1 MWCGS
6 TACRVRAAWATRR
19 PSAASRKRAGSRSTA
34 RSSRHKNAKKNGTAR
49 GRPVSISAKFRFS
62 DDEYVRGLQ
71 PLRATRHFEF
81 DLSAFGE
88 RLETLALDRAE
99 VDEHVFAGFSRDEA
113 ESLRVVEPLDG
124 TGCLHGCL
132 SPFCCAA
139 RSERSLA
146 NNGIGKRNGRGARVI
161 PPGASRGH
169 VVVEMHDQLVA

>member
-6 TACRVRAAWATRR
+6 TACRVRAAWVTRR

-34 RSSRHKNAKKNGTAR
+34 RSSRHKKTHKKNGTAR
-49 GRPVSISAKFRFS
+49 GRPVSISAKFRVS

-113 ESLRVVEPLDG
+113 ESLRVVEP
-124 TGCLHGCL
+124 
-132 SPFCCAA
+132 
-139 RSERSLA
+139 
-146 NNGIGKRNGRGARVI
+146 
-161 PPGASRGH
+161 
-169 VVVEMHDQLVA
+169 